1 MLLGSFREKRYLPD
15 PAIIRNNFEKE
26 RKKANCYVS
35 RKSYGMTKMDLYDF
49 YTIGDVFEKSLE
61 MNKFFYKNLK
71 SNF

>member
-1 MLLGSFREKRYLPD
+1 M
-15 PAIIRNNFEKE
+15 
-26 RKKANCYVS
+26 S

-71 SNF
+71 SNFQMIDNMYE

>member
-1 MLLGSFREKRYLPD
+1 
-15 PAIIRNNFEKE
+15 
-26 RKKANCYVS
+26 
-35 RKSYGMTKMDLYDF
+35 MDLYDF